1 MKTGSILAVAV
12 CALLA
17 ACQSAPKPETKTAAS
32 LAHEALVGA
41 AEAWVKSELFFGLAP
56 WEAEGLGLAAAEGT
70 WRAFLDEEVTPRFP
84 DGFTVLD
91 GYGQWRADARS
102 GIERSRSRV
111 LVIVHPATAA
121 KRAGLEAICEAY
133 KARTGEKSVLV
144 IETPVAPPR
153 F

>member
-1 MKTGSILAVAV
+1 MTV

-17 ACQSAPKPETKTAAS
+17 ACQTAPKPEAKAVVS
-32 LAHEALVGA
+32 MPPEAPVVA

-56 WEAEGLGLAAAEGT
+56 WDAEGLGLAAAEGT

-84 DGFTVLD
+84 DGFTVLE
-91 GYGQWRADARS
+91 GYGQWRADAKS

-111 LVIVHPATAA
+111 LVVVHPATAA

-133 KARTGEKSVLV
+133 KSRTGEKSVLV
-144 IETPVAPPR
+144 IETPVSPPR